1 MEMLYQRDVYGQTL
15 AELGRQDS
23 NIIVLDADLSGSTR
37 TCLFA
42 KEHKERFFNF
52 GVAEQ
57 NMMAAAAGFASC
69 GKTVFVS
76 TFAIFATGRAWDQ
89 VRNTVAY
96 NNFNIK
102 IVATHA
108 GVTVGPDGA
117 SHQAL
122 EDITLMRIVPNVKL
136 IVPADA
142 PQTRD
147 AVLAAYKTP
156 GPVYVRLGRPK
167 VPTIL
172 GKGPFKLGAA
182 EILSKGNDLT
192 IIACGIMVKQ
202 ALDAAVSLKKEGVS
216 CRVINMHTIKPI
228 DTQAIVQA
236 ARETKGIVVCE
247 EHTVVGGLASA
258 VDEVAA
264 ENYPAAVLRGGG
276 KNRYGQSGESD
287 ELINEYELS
296 VKDIIRTCKKILSF
310 GQKHIISYAIKKIA
324 SRTDDKS

>member
-15 AELGRQDS
+15 AELGRQDA
-23 NIIVLDADLSGSTR
+23 NIVVLDADLSGSTR

-42 KEHKERFFNF
+42 KEHQGRFFNF

-57 NMMAAAAGFASC
+57 NMMAAAAGLASC
-69 GKTVFVS
+69 GKIVFVS

-96 NNFNIK
+96 NNLNVK

-108 GVTVGPDGA
+108 GVSVGPDGA

-122 EDITLMRIVPNVKL
+122 EDITLMRIVPNVQL
-136 IVPADA
+136 IVPADG

-156 GPVYVRLGRPK
+156 GPFYVRLGRPK
-167 VPTIL
+167 VSTIE
-172 GKGPFKLGAA
+172 GKGTFKLGQA
-182 EILSKGNDLT
+182 EILLKGDDLA
-192 IIACGIMVKQ
+192 IIACGIMVRQ
-202 ALDAAVSLKKEGVS
+202 ALDAANCLEKEGVS
-216 CRVINMHTIKPI
+216 CRVINMHTIKPL
-228 DTQAIVQA
+228 DHQAVIKA

-258 VDEVAA
+258 VDEAAA
-264 ENYPAAVLRGGG
+264 ENCPTTVLRVGV
-276 KNRYGQSGESD
+276 KNRYGQSGEPD
-287 ELINEYELS
+287 QLMNEYNLS
-296 VKDIIRTCKKILSF
+296 VKDIIATCKKIL
-310 GQKHIISYAIKKIA
+310 
-324 SRTDDKS
+324 